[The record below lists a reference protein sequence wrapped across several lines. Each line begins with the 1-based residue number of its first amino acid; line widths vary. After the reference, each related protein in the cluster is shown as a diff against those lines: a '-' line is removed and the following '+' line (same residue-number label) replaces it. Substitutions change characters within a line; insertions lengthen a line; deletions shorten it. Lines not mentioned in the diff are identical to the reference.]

1 MKIIHGSLKGL
12 LQEVKDRK
20 VDAVRVAAL
29 MQSDATANGIPRYTG
44 WIVVSAPVDWDE
56 WVEWRHVVGRGRA
69 EITEDGAQ
77 VPERIT
83 ALTKERL
90 AEVRERVTAAGL
102 GFRDGIIAADAEAMD
117 GVLD

>member
-1 MKIIHGSLKGL
+1 MKIIHGSLRGL

-20 VDAVRVAAL
+20 VEAERVAAL
-29 MQSDATANGIPRYTG
+29 MQSDATASGIPRYSS
-44 WIVVSAPVDWDE
+44 WIVVSAPVDWDQ

-69 EITEDGAQ
+69 EITEDGAA

-83 ALTKERL
+83 TLTQERL
-90 AEVRERVTAAGL
+90 AEVRERVTGAGL
-102 GFRDGIIAADAEAMD
+102 AIKDGIIAHDAEAMD